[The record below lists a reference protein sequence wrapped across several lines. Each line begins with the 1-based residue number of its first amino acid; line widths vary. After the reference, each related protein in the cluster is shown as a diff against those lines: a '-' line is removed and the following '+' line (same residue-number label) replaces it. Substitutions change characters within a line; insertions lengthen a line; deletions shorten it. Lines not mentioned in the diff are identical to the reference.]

1 MLLLHIFFN
10 CLISKIQ
17 TFIYKLGYPNFSMF
31 TANKEDYLRGLY
43 ILEEE
48 RVQIKSID
56 LAHYL
61 DVSKPS
67 VSEMVKELNKE
78 GLVSY
83 KKYSKLKFTPK
94 GRRIAQKITSKHR
107 IIELFLKKMLKMKS
121 KNVHQEAHRLEHA
134 FSDESIGKLRKLL
147 GNPKKDPHGKPI
159 PQ

>member
-1 MLLLHIFFN
+1 
-10 CLISKIQ
+10 
-17 TFIYKLGYPNFSMF
+17 MF

-48 RVQIKSID
+48 RGEIKSID

-61 DVSKPS
+61 NISKPS

-83 KKYSKLKFTPK
+83 KKYSKLKFTAK
-94 GRRIAQKITSKHR
+94 GRKIAKKLTSKHR
-107 IIELFLKKMLKMKS
+107 LIELFLKNILKINS

-134 FSDESIGKLRKLL
+134 FSDKSIAKLRKLL

-159 PQ
+159 P

>member
-1 MLLLHIFFN
+1 
-10 CLISKIQ
+10 
-17 TFIYKLGYPNFSMF
+17 MF

-48 RVQIKSID
+48 KGEIKSID

-67 VSEMVKELNKE
+67 VSEMVQELNKE

-83 KKYSKLKFTPK
+83 KKYSKLRFTSK
-94 GRRIAQKITSKHR
+94 GRKIAQKLTSKHR
-107 IIELFLKKMLKMKS
+107 LIELFLKNVLKIDS

-134 FSDESIGKLRKLL
+134 FSDDSINKIKKLL

-159 PQ
+159 PS

>member
-1 MLLLHIFFN
+1 
-10 CLISKIQ
+10 
-17 TFIYKLGYPNFSMF
+17 MF

-48 RVQIKSID
+48 KGEIKSID

-61 DVSKPS
+61 NVSKPS
-67 VSEMVKELNKE
+67 VSEMVQELNKE
-78 GLVSY
+78 GLILY

-94 GRRIAQKITSKHR
+94 GKRIAQKLTSKHR
-107 IIELFLKKMLKMKS
+107 LIELFLKNVLNIKS

-134 FSDESIGKLRKLL
+134 FSDESIGKIRKLL
-147 GNPKKDPHGKPI
+147 HNPKKDPHGKPI